1 MTFIAAHATMDD
13 MFKSICEHI
22 QLKATVYSKSDT
34 YVKLVGDAS
43 PPHSH

>member
-22 QLKATVYSKSDT
+22 QLK
-34 YVKLVGDAS
+34 KLQYKVNLRK
-43 PPHSH
+43 